1 MNQITQESLEEFAA
15 VIRDLSDTAARIAQV
30 EEAKAAAASQRRHE
44 LLDGYIQDEQAQILK
59 LRGLEQRRL
68 TLADALGWKSLTF
81 RQILEKAAPEQ
92 DHLLRPLFSDL
103 EQNLKRLEH
112 ARKSSE
118 KIINA
123 ISPYAKADAGLIVL
137 VLRHLA
143 DEVEK
148 GNPGAKE
155 LYEGMKKCVN
165 APSLT
170 EIEKVRKANRY

>member
-112 ARKSSE
+112 ARK
-118 KIINA
+118 
-123 ISPYAKADAGLIVL
+123 
-137 VLRHLA
+137 
-143 DEVEK
+143 
-148 GNPGAKE
+148 
-155 LYEGMKKCVN
+155 
-165 APSLT
+165 
-170 EIEKVRKANRY
+170 

>member
-15 VIRDLSDTAARIAQV
+15 VIRDLSETAARIAQV

-123 ISPYAKADAGLIVL
+123 RLHEMNVIMARQQGRSYDNT
-137 VLRHLA
+137 
-143 DEVEK
+143 
-148 GNPGAKE
+148 GN
-155 LYEGMKKCVN
+155 LN
-165 APSLT
+165 TSAP
-170 EIEKVRKANRY
+170 VRTKFQNKYV

>member
-1 MNQITQESLEEFAA
+1 MDSNTRDTLDKFAS
-15 VIRDLSDTAARIAQV
+15 VIRELTDTAGNIAHI
-30 EEAKAAAASQRRHE
+30 EEQKAVAASEKRHQ
-44 LLDGYIQDEQAQILK
+44 LMDAFIQDEQAQILR

-68 TLADALGWKSLTF
+68 RLADSLGWKSLTF

-123 ISPYAKADAGLIVL
+123 RLHEMNVIMARQQGRSYDNT
-137 VLRHLA
+137 
-143 DEVEK
+143 
-148 GNPGAKE
+148 GN
-155 LYEGMKKCVN
+155 LN
-165 APSLT
+165 TSAP
-170 EIEKVRKANRY
+170 VRTKFQNKYV

>member
-30 EEAKAAAASQRRHE
+30 EEA
-44 LLDGYIQDEQAQILK
+44 
-59 LRGLEQRRL
+59 
-68 TLADALGWKSLTF
+68 
-81 RQILEKAAPEQ
+81 KAAPEQ

-123 ISPYAKADAGLIVL
+123 RLHEMNVIMARQQGRSYDNT
-137 VLRHLA
+137 
-143 DEVEK
+143 
-148 GNPGAKE
+148 GN
-155 LYEGMKKCVN
+155 LN
-165 APSLT
+165 TSAP
-170 EIEKVRKANRY
+170 VRTKFQNKYV